1 MAGIISVGTLRIV
14 KDKVKFISQSTLL
27 VLIPSTSKYE
37 PSLQLNCP
45 TCLNTKEQCSLFPQ
59 NSLCYGTPAPLNYH
73 PTSQNTATLKVK
85 LKHYHLCFFLFAH
98 KSALDSMEHKCLM
111 TKMTLTIYL
120 KSWIALKVFFLALTT
135 IFHFNYPTSHDPA
148 MLKIREARNSLSPP

>member
-1 MAGIISVGTLRIV
+1 MAGIIPVGTLRIV

-98 KSALDSMEHKCLM
+98 KCIGLNGTQVPDDKDDSD
-111 TKMTLTIYL
+111 TLFKKL
-120 KSWIALKVFFLALTT
+120 NSFKSFLFSINNNFSFQLP
-135 IFHFNYPTSHDPA
+135 H
-148 MLKIREARNSLSPP
+148 